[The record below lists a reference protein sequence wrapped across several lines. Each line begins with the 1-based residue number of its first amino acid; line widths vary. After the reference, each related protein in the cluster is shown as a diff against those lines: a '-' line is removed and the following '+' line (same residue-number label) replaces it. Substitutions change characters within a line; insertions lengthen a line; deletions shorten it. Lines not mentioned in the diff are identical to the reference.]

1 MILPSNGFASALK
14 NKHHTG
20 LTPVIPDIK
29 CRSPKE
35 GDLMKGRDPV
45 EIARDL
51 AAAGAPVI
59 SVVSEPD
66 YFGGSPELLKKV
78 VQATSRPVL
87 RKDFIKTL
95 SQLQETADLG
105 AKAVLL
111 IASLLKKEQLYSLV
125 EAALK
130 LGLEPLVEVHS
141 AEEMAVFN
149 ELDLSIVGINNRNI
163 VELETDDG
171 SVSTTENLIRLVKP
185 GIFVISESSIS
196 SPADVLRATAAGAH
210 AVLVGTAILQAENP
224 VQMYLDLSEG
234 FYHYDPS

>member
-1 MILPSNGFASALK
+1 MIFSSSGFLAALK
-14 NKHHTG
+14 HKHNTG

-45 EIARDL
+45 EIARAL

-78 VQATSRPVL
+78 VQAASRPVL
-87 RKDFIKTL
+87 RKDFIKTPF
-95 SQLQETADLG
+95 QLQETADLG

-111 IASLLKKEQLYSLV
+111 IASMLEKGQLYSLV
-125 EAALK
+125 EAAFQLD
-130 LGLEPLVEVHS
+130 LEPLVEVHS
-141 AEEMAVFN
+141 ADEMAVFN
-149 ELDLSIVGINNRNI
+149 QLELSIVGINNRNI

-171 SVSTTENLIRLVKP
+171 GVSTTENLIRLVKP

-196 SPADVLRATAAGAH
+196 SPADVLRATTAGAH
-210 AVLVGTAILQAENP
+210 AVLVGTAILQAEDP
-224 VQMYLDLSEG
+224 VQMYLDLGGG
-234 FYHYDPS
+234 FNDYDPS